1 MTDRQDDSQPAG
13 EFEPDIQLAPGD
25 IEPAPQPDVAA
36 KAAPAR
42 TDMTVAE
49 MREWLRNWIADATG
63 QPADAINESTPMV
76 ELGLSSRDA
85 VAMGSDI
92 EDLTGVTLTATVVFR
107 HPTIESLAT
116 VIVEGE
122 PEVDMSDSGEDW
134 SREVDEDI
142 ANIAIVGIATRFPGD
157 MNTADE
163 TWQALLEGRSGIS
176 DLPEGRWEE
185 FLCEPRIAER
195 VAKART
201 RGGYLSDIK
210 GFDAEFFA
218 LSKMEAD
225 NIDPQQRMA
234 LELTWEALEHARIPA
249 SSLRGER
256 VGVYIGSSNNDYQF
270 LAVSD
275 PTVAH
280 PYAITGTTSSIIANR
295 VSYFYDFRG
304 PSMAIDT
311 ACSSSLVAAHQGVA
325 ALRAGEADVAVVG
338 GVNALITPLVTI
350 GFDEVGGVLAPD
362 GLIKSFS
369 QDADGYARSEGGGMI
384 VLKRVADARRDG
396 DEILAVIAGSAVN
409 HDGRSNGML
418 APNPDAQA
426 EVLRQA
432 YKNAGINPR
441 DVDYIEA
448 HGTGTILGDP
458 IEADALGRVVGRGRP
473 VDKPALLGAV
483 KSNVGHLESAAGAAS
498 LAKIALALRNDK
510 IPASINYA
518 GPNPYIDFEAVR
530 LKVADTVTDWPRY
543 SGHAIAG
550 VSGFGFG
557 GANAH
562 MVLREV
568 LPSDLAP
575 PEPEP
580 EVEKG
585 GQADHSAADAV
596 YVGGVRMDEY
606 GEFIDAE
613 EDEPGHVAV
622 EDEPELPGLTDEAL
636 RLLEIAREEL
646 EASEQSTPIVPLAVS
661 GFLTSRK
668 KSTAAELAD
677 WIDSPEGRASS
688 LESIGRSLSRRNHGR
703 SRAVVLAHD
712 HDEAI
717 KGLRALADGK
727 QNPNVF
733 TADGP
738 VTNGPV
744 WVLAG
749 FGAQHRKMAK
759 SLYLRNEVF
768 AEWINKVDALVQD
781 ERGYSIVE
789 LILDDSQDYGI
800 ETTQITIFGIQI
812 ALGELLKHHGAKPAA
827 VVGQSLGEA
836 AAAYFAGG
844 LSLEDAT
851 RTICSRS
858 HLMGEGEA
866 MLFGEYIRLMAL
878 VEYSADEI
886 ETVFSDFKD
895 LEVCVYA
902 APTQT
907 VIGGPPEQVDAIID
921 RAESEGKFARKF
933 QTKGASHTSQMDPLL
948 GELAAELQGIEP
960 HPLTIGYFSTVHEGG
975 YIRPGGEPI
984 HDVDYWKKGLR
995 HSVYFTHGIRNAV
1008 DNGHTTFL
1016 ELAPN
1021 PVALMQVGLTTA
1033 AAGLHDAQLIA
1044 TLARKQDEV
1053 DSMTTAMAQLYVYGH
1068 DLDFRTLFGAGEFA
1082 NIPPTR
1088 FRRKPH
1094 WLEARFTGDSS
1105 VMMPGNH
1112 VATPDGRH
1120 VWEYAPKGQAD
1131 LGALVKAAAAQVL
1144 PEAKLTAFEQRAV
1157 PGEGARLITTLTRHP
1172 GGATVQV
1179 HARIDESFT
1188 LVYDAIVSRDGAVA
1202 ALPTAVGAGV
1212 VITQELVEDDAS
1224 PDVAAEAAP
1233 GILQD
1238 NLAQGANLGAGFAK
1252 WSPDSET
1259 VHDRLAAIVGGAMG
1273 YEPEDLPWEVPLI
1286 ELGLDS
1292 LMAVRIKNRVE
1303 YDFDLPPIQLTAV
1316 RDANLYAVEKLIE
1329 YAIEHRDEV
1338 SELAEHQQT
1347 LTPEEI
1353 AAEQAELMGGATTVA
1368 ELEEALT
1375 SAGIAAVADVA
1386 ATAAP
1391 ETDIPPPP
1399 TDPSGPSIPPP
1410 PTDPSGPPKSAAAA
1424 AAAKVLTQEAVT
1436 EALGAD
1442 VPPREASERV
1452 TFATWA
1458 IVTGRSPGGIFNE
1471 LPEIDD
1477 EAAEK
1482 LAQRLSERAE
1492 GTITADDVKSA
1503 KTIEELATTV
1513 REYLEAG
1520 KLDGFVRIL
1529 RAPSNDPAG
1538 ASKIPVFVFH
1548 PAGGSTVVY
1557 EPLIK
1562 RLPADTP
1569 VYGIERVEGSVEER
1583 AAEYVPKLLEMQGNG
1598 PFILTGWSLG
1608 GALAYACAVGLKQAG
1623 ADVRFVGLIDTVR
1636 AGEEIPQTKE
1646 ETRARW
1652 DRYAR
1657 FAERTFNV
1665 EIPAIPY
1672 EQLEELDDDG
1682 QVKFV
1687 LDIVK
1692 ESGVQIPGGIIE
1704 HQRTSYLDNRAL
1716 ETVEIKPYDGPVTL
1730 YMADR
1735 YHDDAIVFEPRYAIR
1750 QPDGG
1755 WGEFVSE
1762 LEVIPI
1768 GGEHIQAIDEPYIAK
1783 VGAHMSEA
1791 INRIESEEKQAK

>member
-1 MTDRQDDSQPAG
+1 MTDAQDDSQPAG
-13 EFEPDIQLAPGD
+13 DEIQLAP
-25 IEPAPQPDVAA
+25 ETPVAPP
-36 KAAPAR
+36 R

-49 MREWLRNWIADATG
+49 MRQWLRDWIADATG
-63 QPADAINESTPMV
+63 QPADAINDATPMV

-85 VAMGSDI
+85 VAMASDI
-92 EDLTGVTLTATVVFR
+92 EDLTGVTLTATVAFR

-116 VIVEGE
+116 VIIEGE
-122 PEVDMSDSGEDW
+122 PEIEDTGDDEDW
-134 SREVDEDI
+134 TRVRDVDD
-142 ANIAIVGIATRFPGD
+142 IAIVGIATRFPGD
-157 MNTADE
+157 MNTPDE
-163 TWQALLEGRSGIS
+163 TWQALLEGRDAIT

-185 FLCEPRIAER
+185 FLGEPRIAER

-201 RGGYLSDIK
+201 RGGYLTDIK

-225 NIDPQQRMA
+225 NVDPQQRMA
-234 LELTWEALEHARIPA
+234 LELTWEALENARIPA
-249 SSLRGER
+249 SSLRGES
-256 VGVYIGSSNNDYQF
+256 VAVYIGSSLNDYSF
-270 LAVSD
+270 LAMSD
-275 PTVAH
+275 PSIAH
-280 PYAITGTTSSIIANR
+280 PYAITGTASSIIANR

-304 PSMAIDT
+304 PSVAIDT
-311 ACSSSLVAAHQGVA
+311 ACSSSLVAAHQGVQ
-325 ALRAGEADVAVVG
+325 ALRAGEADVAIVG
-338 GVNALITPLVTI
+338 GVNALITPLVTV

-362 GLIKSFS
+362 GRIKSFS
-369 QDADGYARSEGGGMI
+369 QDADGYARSEGGGML
-384 VLKRVADARRDG
+384 VLKRLSDARRDG
-396 DEILAVIAGSAVN
+396 DEIFAVIAGSAVN
-409 HDGRSNGML
+409 HDGRSNGLL

-426 EVLRQA
+426 AVLRKA
-432 YKNAGINPR
+432 YKDAGINPR

-473 VDKPALLGAV
+473 ADRPALLGAV

-498 LAKIALALRNDK
+498 LAKMALALRNDK
-510 IPASINYA
+510 NPPSSNYT
-518 GPNPYIDFEAVR
+518 GPNPYIDFEGVR

-543 SGHAIAG
+543 SGHAITG

-562 MVLREV
+562 LVLREV
-568 LPSDLAP
+568 LPTDLVEP
-575 PEPEP
+575 QPEPEP
-580 EVEKG
+580 VKDK
-585 GQADHSAADAV
+585 QADPSAADAM

-606 GEFIDAE
+606 GEFIHDDDD
-613 EDEPGHVAV
+613 EDEPGHVTAAD
-622 EDEPELPGLTDEAL
+622 EEPELLGLTDEAN

-646 EASEQSTPIVPLAVS
+646 ESSQNNGEHPTPVVPLAVS

-668 KSTAAELAD
+668 KATAAELAD

-712 HDEAI
+712 HDEAV
-717 KGLRALADGK
+717 KGMRAVAEGK

-738 VTNGPV
+738 VTSGPV

-759 SLYLRNEVF
+759 SLYLRNETF
-768 AEWINKVDALVQD
+768 AEWINKVDSLVQD
-781 ERGYSIVE
+781 ELGYSVVE

-800 ETTQITIFGIQI
+800 ETTQTVIFAIQI
-812 ALGELLKHHGAKPAA
+812 ALGELLKSHGAKPAA

-844 LSLEDAT
+844 LSLADAT
-851 RTICSRS
+851 RTICSRA

-886 ETVFSDFKD
+886 ETVFKDTEAFKD

-907 VIGGPPEQVDAIID
+907 VIGGPPEQVDAIIA

-933 QTKGASHTSQMDPLL
+933 QTKGASHTTQMDPLL

-960 HPLTIGYFSTVHEGG
+960 HPLTTGYFSTVHEGR
-975 YIRPGGEPI
+975 YIRPGGEPV
-984 HDVDYWKKGLR
+984 HDVEYWKKGLR
-995 HSVYFTHGIRNAV
+995 HSVHFTQGIRNAV

-1053 DSMTTAMAQLYVYGH
+1053 DSMTSTMAQLFVHGH
-1068 DLDFRTLFGAGEFA
+1068 DLDFRTLFPRRAAEADYA

-1120 VWEYAPKGQAD
+1120 VWEYASKGEAD

-1144 PEAKLTAFEQRAV
+1144 PDAKLTAFERRAV
-1157 PGEGARLITTLTRHP
+1157 PGEGARLVTTLTRHP
-1172 GGATVQV
+1172 GGAAVQV
-1179 HARIDESFT
+1179 HARVDESFT
-1188 LVYDAIVSRDGAVA
+1188 LVYDAVVARAGQAA

-1212 VITQELVEDDAS
+1212 ATVVTQELVEDNAE
-1224 PDVAAEAAP
+1224 PDVAADAAP
-1233 GILQD
+1233 EILSD
-1238 NLAQGANLGAGFAK
+1238 NLTQGANLGAGFAK
-1252 WSPDSET
+1252 WSPDTGET

-1338 SELAEHQQT
+1338 EQLHEHQQT

-1353 AAEQAELMGGATTVA
+1353 AAEQAAMMAGTAPTITT
-1368 ELEEALT
+1368 EPEEA
-1375 SAGIAAVADVA
+1375 
-1386 ATAAP
+1386 AP
-1391 ETDIPPPP
+1391 VDIPPPP
-1399 TDPSGPSIPPP
+1399 TNPAGPDQP
-1410 PTDPSGPPKSAAAA
+1410 SAASLAA
-1424 AAAKVLTQEAVT
+1424 QVLTQEAVT

-1442 VPPREASERV
+1442 VPPREAAERV

-1458 IVTGRSPGGIFNE
+1458 IVTGKSPGGIFNP
-1471 LPEIDD
+1471 LPALDD
-1477 EAAEK
+1477 ETAEK
-1482 LAQRLSERAE
+1482 MAQRLSERAE
-1492 GTITADDVKSA
+1492 ATIAAEDVKTA
-1503 KTIEELATTV
+1503 PTIEALATIV
-1513 REYLEAG
+1513 REHLEAG
-1520 KLDGFVRIL
+1520 ELDGFVRTL
-1529 RAPSNDPAG
+1529 RAPQQESD
-1538 ASKIPVFVFH
+1538 KVPVFVFH

-1557 EPLIK
+1557 EPLLK
-1562 RLPADTP
+1562 RLPPDTP
-1569 VYGIERVEGSVEER
+1569 MYGIERVEGSIEER
-1583 AAEYVPKLLEMQGNG
+1583 AAEYVPKLLEMGGNG
-1598 PFILTGWSLG
+1598 PFVLAGWSLG
-1608 GALAYACAVGLKQAG
+1608 GVLAYACAIGLRRAG
-1623 ADVRFVGLIDTVR
+1623 ADVRFVGLIDAVR
-1636 AGEEIPQTKE
+1636 AGEEVPQTKE

-1665 EIPAIPY
+1665 EVPPIPY
-1672 EQLEELDDDG
+1672 ERLENLDDEG
-1682 QVKFV
+1682 QVQFV
-1687 LDIVK
+1687 LDAVSQ
-1692 ESGVQIPGGIIE
+1692 SGVQIPGGIIE
-1704 HQRTSYLDNRAL
+1704 HQRTSYLDNRVIDTAKI
-1716 ETVEIKPYDGPVTL
+1716 EPYDGHVTL

-1735 YHDDAIVFEPRYAIR
+1735 YHDDAIFFEPRYATR
-1750 QPDGG
+1750 KPDGG

-1762 LEVIPI
+1762 LEVVPI

-1791 INRIESEEKQAK
+1791 IVRIEREASDANRI

>member
-1 MTDRQDDSQPAG
+1 MTDAQDDSQPAG
-13 EFEPDIQLAPGD
+13 DEIQLAP
-25 IEPAPQPDVAA
+25 ETPVAPP
-36 KAAPAR
+36 R

-49 MREWLRNWIADATG
+49 MRQWLRDWIADATG
-63 QPADAINESTPMV
+63 QPADAINDATPMV

-85 VAMGSDI
+85 VAMASDI
-92 EDLTGVTLTATVVFR
+92 EDLTGVTLTATVAFR

-116 VIVEGE
+116 VIIEGE
-122 PEVDMSDSGEDW
+122 PEIEDTGDDEDW
-134 SREVDEDI
+134 TRVRDVDD
-142 ANIAIVGIATRFPGD
+142 IAIVGIATRFPGD
-157 MNTADE
+157 MNTPDE
-163 TWQALLEGRSGIS
+163 TWQALLEGRDAIT

-185 FLCEPRIAER
+185 FLGEPRIAER

-201 RGGYLSDIK
+201 RGGYLTDIK

-225 NIDPQQRMA
+225 NVDPQQRMA
-234 LELTWEALEHARIPA
+234 LELTWEALENARIPA
-249 SSLRGER
+249 SSLRGES
-256 VGVYIGSSNNDYQF
+256 VAVYIGSSLNDYSF
-270 LAVSD
+270 LAMSD
-275 PTVAH
+275 PSIAH
-280 PYAITGTTSSIIANR
+280 PYAITGTASSIIANR

-304 PSMAIDT
+304 PSVAIDT
-311 ACSSSLVAAHQGVA
+311 ACSSSLVAAHQGVQ
-325 ALRAGEADVAVVG
+325 ALRAGEADVAIVG
-338 GVNALITPLVTI
+338 GVNALITPLVTV

-362 GLIKSFS
+362 GRIKSFS
-369 QDADGYARSEGGGMI
+369 QDADGYARSEGGGML
-384 VLKRVADARRDG
+384 VLKRLSDARRDG
-396 DEILAVIAGSAVN
+396 DEIFAVIAGSAVN
-409 HDGRSNGML
+409 HDGRSNGLL

-426 EVLRQA
+426 AVLRKA
-432 YKNAGINPR
+432 YKDAGINPR

-473 VDKPALLGAV
+473 ADRPALLGAV

-498 LAKIALALRNDK
+498 LAKMALALRNDK
-510 IPASINYA
+510 IPPSINYT
-518 GPNPYIDFEAVR
+518 GPNPYIDFEGVR

-543 SGHAIAG
+543 SGHAITG

-562 MVLREV
+562 LVLREV
-568 LPSDLAP
+568 LPTDLVEP
-575 PEPEP
+575 QPEPEP
-580 EVEKG
+580 VKDK
-585 GQADHSAADAV
+585 QADPSAADAM

-606 GEFIDAE
+606 GEFIHDDDD
-613 EDEPGHVAV
+613 EDEPGHVTAAD
-622 EDEPELPGLTDEAL
+622 EEPELLGLTDEAN

-646 EASEQSTPIVPLAVS
+646 ESSQNNGEHPTPVVPLAVS

-668 KSTAAELAD
+668 KATAAELAD

-712 HDEAI
+712 HDEAV
-717 KGLRALADGK
+717 KGMRAVAEGK

-738 VTNGPV
+738 VTSGPV

-759 SLYLRNEVF
+759 SLYLRNETF
-768 AEWINKVDALVQD
+768 AEWINKVDSLVQD
-781 ERGYSIVE
+781 ELGYSVVE

-800 ETTQITIFGIQI
+800 ETTQTVIFAIQI
-812 ALGELLKHHGAKPAA
+812 ALGELLKAHGAKPAA

-844 LSLEDAT
+844 LSLADAT
-851 RTICSRS
+851 RTICSRA

-886 ETVFSDFKD
+886 ETVFKDTEAFKD

-907 VIGGPPEQVDAIID
+907 VIGGPPEQVDAIIA

-933 QTKGASHTSQMDPLL
+933 QTKGASHTTQMDPLL

-960 HPLTIGYFSTVHEGG
+960 HPLTTGYFSTVHEGR
-975 YIRPGGEPI
+975 YIRPGGEPV
-984 HDVDYWKKGLR
+984 HDVEYWKKGLR
-995 HSVYFTHGIRNAV
+995 HSVHFTQGIRNAV

-1053 DSMTTAMAQLYVYGH
+1053 DSMTSTMAQLFVHGH
-1068 DLDFRTLFGAGEFA
+1068 DLDFRTLFPRRAAEADYA

-1120 VWEYAPKGQAD
+1120 VWEYASKGEAD

-1144 PEAKLTAFEQRAV
+1144 PDAKLTAFERRAV
-1157 PGEGARLITTLTRHP
+1157 PGEGARLVTTLTRHP
-1172 GGATVQV
+1172 GGAAVQV
-1179 HARIDESFT
+1179 HARVDESFT
-1188 LVYDAIVSRDGAVA
+1188 LVYDAVVARAGQAA

-1212 VITQELVEDDAS
+1212 ATVVTQELVEDNAE
-1224 PDVAAEAAP
+1224 PDVAADAAP
-1233 GILQD
+1233 EILSD
-1238 NLAQGANLGAGFAK
+1238 NLTQGANLGAGFAK
-1252 WSPDSET
+1252 WSPDTGET

-1338 SELAEHQQT
+1338 EQLHEHQQT

-1353 AAEQAELMGGATTVA
+1353 AAEQAAMMAGTAPTITT
-1368 ELEEALT
+1368 EPEEA
-1375 SAGIAAVADVA
+1375 
-1386 ATAAP
+1386 AP
-1391 ETDIPPPP
+1391 VDIPPPP
-1399 TDPSGPSIPPP
+1399 TNPAGPDQP
-1410 PTDPSGPPKSAAAA
+1410 SAASLAA
-1424 AAAKVLTQEAVT
+1424 QVLTQEAVT

-1442 VPPREASERV
+1442 VPPREAAERV

-1458 IVTGRSPGGIFNE
+1458 IVTGKSPGGIFNP
-1471 LPEIDD
+1471 LPALDD
-1477 EAAEK
+1477 ETAEK
-1482 LAQRLSERAE
+1482 MAQRLSERAE
-1492 GTITADDVKSA
+1492 ATIAAEDVKTA
-1503 KTIEELATTV
+1503 PTIEALATIV
-1513 REYLEAG
+1513 REHLEAG
-1520 KLDGFVRIL
+1520 ELDGFVRTL
-1529 RAPSNDPAG
+1529 RAPQQESD
-1538 ASKIPVFVFH
+1538 KVPVFVFH

-1557 EPLIK
+1557 EPLLK
-1562 RLPADTP
+1562 RLPPDTP
-1569 VYGIERVEGSVEER
+1569 MYGIERVEGSIEER
-1583 AAEYVPKLLEMQGNG
+1583 AAEYVPKLLEMGGNG
-1598 PFILTGWSLG
+1598 PFVLAGWSLG
-1608 GALAYACAVGLKQAG
+1608 GVLAYACAIGLRRAG
-1623 ADVRFVGLIDTVR
+1623 ADVRFVGLIDAVR
-1636 AGEEIPQTKE
+1636 AGEEVPQTKE

-1665 EIPAIPY
+1665 EVPPIPY
-1672 EQLEELDDDG
+1672 EQLENLDDEG
-1682 QVKFV
+1682 QVQFV
-1687 LDIVK
+1687 LDAVSQ
-1692 ESGVQIPGGIIE
+1692 SGVQIPGGIIE
-1704 HQRTSYLDNRAL
+1704 HQRTSYLDNRVIDTAKI
-1716 ETVEIKPYDGPVTL
+1716 EPYDGHVTL

-1735 YHDDAIVFEPRYAIR
+1735 YHDDAIFFEPRYATR
-1750 QPDGG
+1750 KPDGG

-1762 LEVIPI
+1762 LEVVPI

-1791 INRIESEEKQAK
+1791 IVRIEREASDANRI

>member
-1 MTDRQDDSQPAG
+1 MSVT
-13 EFEPDIQLAPGD
+13 
-25 IEPAPQPDVAA
+25 
-36 KAAPAR
+36 
-42 TDMTVAE
+42 E
-49 MREWLRNWIADATG
+49 MREWLRKWIANATG
-63 QPADAINESTPMV
+63 QSADGIDESAPMV

-85 VAMGSDI
+85 VAMASDI

-107 HPTIESLAT
+107 NPTIESLAT
-116 VIVEGE
+116 VIIEGE
-122 PEVDMSDSGEDW
+122 PEPEITDDEDW
-134 SREVDEDI
+134 TRTGDIED
-142 ANIAIVGIATRFPGD
+142 IAIVGVATRFPGD
-157 MNTADE
+157 MDTPGE
-163 TWQALLEGRSGIS
+163 MWTALLEGRDAIT

-185 FLCEPRIAER
+185 FLSEPRIAER
-195 VAKART
+195 VGKART

-210 GFDAEFFA
+210 GFDSEFFA

-249 SSLRGER
+249 SSLRGTS
-256 VGVYIGSSNNDYQF
+256 VGVYVGNSVNDYSF
-270 LAVSD
+270 LAMSD
-275 PTVAH
+275 PSVAH
-280 PYAITGTTSSIIANR
+280 PYAITGTASSIIANR
-295 VSYFYDFRG
+295 VSYFFDFRG
-304 PSMAIDT
+304 PSVAVDT
-311 ACSSSLVAAHQGVA
+311 ACSSSLVAAHQGVQ
-325 ALRAGEADVAVVG
+325 ALRTGEADVAIVG
-338 GVNALITPLVTI
+338 GVNALITPMVTV

-362 GLIKSFS
+362 GRIKSFS
-369 QDADGYARSEGGGMI
+369 ADADGYARSEGGGML
-384 VLKRVADARRDG
+384 VLKRVSDARRDG
-396 DEILAVIAGSAVN
+396 DEILAVIAGSAIN
-409 HDGRSNGML
+409 HDGRSNGLL

-426 EVLRQA
+426 EVLRKA

-441 DVDYIEA
+441 EVDYIEA

-458 IEADALGRVVGRGRP
+458 IEADALGRVVGQGRSA
-473 VDKPALLGAV
+473 DRPALLGAV

-498 LAKIALALRNDK
+498 LAKVTLALHHDK
-510 IPASINYA
+510 LPPSINYA
-518 GPNPYIDFEAVR
+518 GPNPYIDFDREH
-530 LKVADTVTDWPRY
+530 LKVNDTVAEWPRY

-562 MVLREV
+562 LVLREV
-568 LPSDLAP
+568 LPTDLVE

-580 EVEKG
+580 EPVEDKP
-585 GQADHSAADAV
+585 QASEADAV

-606 GEFIDAE
+606 GEFVHDE
-613 EDEPGHVAV
+613 EDEKPGELA
-622 EDEPELPGLTDEAL
+622 EYPAYDEGTHELPGLTDEAK

-646 EASEQSTPIVPLAVS
+646 DSAEQTAPVVPLAVS
-661 GFLTSRK
+661 AFLSSRK
-668 KSTAAELAD
+668 KAAAAELAD
-677 WIDSPEGRASS
+677 WIDSAEGRAST
-688 LESIGRSLSRRNHGR
+688 LEAIGRSLSRRNHGR

-717 KGLRALADGK
+717 KGLRALAEGK
-727 QNPNVF
+727 QHPSVI
-733 TADGP
+733 ASDGP

-749 FGAQHRKMAK
+749 FGAQHRKMGK
-759 SLYLRNEVF
+759 SLYLRNEIF
-768 AEWINKVDALVQD
+768 AQWINTVDSYVQD
-781 ERGYSIVE
+781 ELGYSVVE

-800 ETTQITIFGIQI
+800 ETTQVTIFAIQV
-812 ALGELLKHHGAKPAA
+812 ALGELLKAHGAKPGAL
-827 VVGQSLGEA
+827 VGQSLGEA

-844 LSLEDAT
+844 LSLADAT

-886 ETVFSDFKD
+886 KTVFSDYPD

-907 VIGGPPEQVDAIID
+907 VIGGPPEQVDAIIA
-921 RAESEGKFARKF
+921 RAEAEGKFARKF
-933 QTKGASHTSQMDPLL
+933 QTKGASHTQQMDPLL
-948 GELAAELQGIEP
+948 GELAAELQGIQP
-960 HPLTIGYFSTVHEGG
+960 HPLTTAYYSTVHEGSL
-975 YIRPGGEPI
+975 IRAGSDPI

-1033 AAGLHDAQLIA
+1033 AAGLHDAQLVA

-1053 DSMTTAMAQLYVYGH
+1053 DSMTSAMAQLFVHGH
-1068 DLDFRTLFGAGEFA
+1068 DLDFRTLFTKASDPATDYA
-1082 NIPPTR
+1082 NVPPTR
-1088 FRRKPH
+1088 FKRKQH
-1094 WLEARFTGDSS
+1094 WLDAHFTGDSS
-1105 VMMPGNH
+1105 AVMPGNH

-1120 VWEYAPKGQAD
+1120 VWEYAGKGAAD
-1131 LGALVKAAAAQVL
+1131 LAALVKAAAAQVL
-1144 PEAKLTAFEQRAV
+1144 PDAKLTASEQRAV
-1157 PGEGARLITTLTRHP
+1157 PADGARLVTTLTRHP
-1172 GGATVQV
+1172 GGASVQV

-1188 LVYDAIVSRDGAVA
+1188 LVYDAIVSRGGAAA

-1212 VITQELVEDDAS
+1212 
-1224 PDVAAEAAP
+1224 AAAPAVEAAP
-1233 GILQD
+1233 TTAPAEPDDAQILSD
-1238 NLAQGANLGAGFAK
+1238 NLTQGANLGAGFAK
-1252 WSPDSET
+1252 WSPDSGET
-1259 VHDRLAAIVGGAMG
+1259 VAQRLGTIVGGAMG

-1316 RDANLYAVEKLIE
+1316 RDANLYAVEKLIQ

-1338 SELAEHQQT
+1338 GELADAQKGQT
-1347 LTPEEI
+1347 AEEI
-1353 AAEQAELMGGATTVA
+1353 AAAQAELMGGATTVA
-1368 ELEEALT
+1368 ELEAKLAEA
-1375 SAGIAAVADVA
+1375 SA
-1386 ATAAP
+1386 ATGTEAGAS
-1391 ETDIPPPP
+1391 EIPPPP
-1399 TDPSGPSIPPP
+1399 TDPSGPTVPP
-1410 PTDPSGPPKSAAAA
+1410 PTDPSGPTGPGKATAAA

-1442 VPPREASERV
+1442 VPPRDAAERV

-1458 IVTGRSPGGIFNE
+1458 IVTGKSPGGIFSE
-1471 LPEIDD
+1471 LPSVDD
-1477 EAAEK
+1477 ETATK
-1482 LAQRLSERAE
+1482 LADRLSERAE
-1492 GTITADDVKSA
+1492 GTVTVENIKAA
-1503 KTIEELATTV
+1503 KTIEELATVV
-1513 REYLEAG
+1513 RDQLEEG
-1520 KLDGFVRIL
+1520 VVDGFVRTL
-1529 RAPSNDPAG
+1529 RPAKEG
-1538 ASKIPVFVFH
+1538 SSSVPLFVFH

-1557 EPLIK
+1557 EPLLK

-1569 VYGIERVEGSVEER
+1569 VYGIERVEGSIEER
-1583 AAEYVPKLLEMQGNG
+1583 AAEYVPKLLAMHSG
-1598 PFILTGWSLG
+1598 PFVLAGWSLG
-1608 GALAYACAVGLKQAG
+1608 GALAYACAIGLDQAG
-1623 ADVRFVGLIDTVR
+1623 ADVRFVGLIDAVR
-1636 AGEEIPQTKE
+1636 PGQPIPQTKE
-1646 ETRARW
+1646 EMRKRW

-1665 EIPAIPY
+1665 EVPEIPY
-1672 EQLEELDDDG
+1672 EELEKLDDDG
-1682 QVKFV
+1682 QVRFV
-1687 LDIVK
+1687 LDVVK

-1716 ETVEIKPYDGPVTL
+1716 DTIDIQPYDGHVTL

-1735 YHDDAIVFEPRYAIR
+1735 YHDDAIVFEPAYATR

-1755 WGEFVSE
+1755 WGEFASD
-1762 LEVIPI
+1762 LEVVHI

-1791 INRIESEEKQAK
+1791 LNRIEAESETK

>member
-1 MTDRQDDSQPAG
+1 MADAQDDSQPVG
-13 EFEPDIQLAPGD
+13 DEPTP
-25 IEPAPQPDVAA
+25 EESVAA
-36 KAAPAR
+36 RP
-42 TDMTVAE
+42 TPDMTVAE
-49 MREWLRNWIADATG
+49 MREWLRNWIGNATG
-63 QPADAINESTPMV
+63 QSPDAINDSTPMV

-85 VAMGSDI
+85 VAMASDI
-92 EDLTGVTLTATVVFR
+92 EDLTGVTLTATVAFR

-116 VIVEGE
+116 VIIEGE
-122 PEVDMSDSGEDW
+122 PEIEDAGDDADW
-134 SREVDEDI
+134 SRDREVDD
-142 ANIAIVGIATRFPGD
+142 IAIVGIATRFPGD
-157 MNTADE
+157 MNTPDE
-163 TWQALLEGRSGIS
+163 TWQALLEGRDAIT

-185 FLCEPRIAER
+185 FLDEPRIAER

-201 RGGYLSDIK
+201 RGGYLTDIK

-225 NIDPQQRMA
+225 NIDPQQRMT

-256 VGVYIGSSNNDYQF
+256 VGVYVGSTNNDYSF
-270 LAVSD
+270 LSVAD
-275 PTVAH
+275 PSVAH

-304 PSMAIDT
+304 PSMTIDT
-311 ACSSSLVAAHQGVA
+311 ACSSSLVAAHQGVQ
-325 ALRAGEADVAVVG
+325 ALRSGEADVAIVG
-338 GVNALITPLVTI
+338 GVNALITPLVTV

-362 GLIKSFS
+362 GRIKSFS
-369 QDADGYARSEGGGMI
+369 QDADGYARSEGGGML

-396 DEILAVIAGSAVN
+396 DEIYAVIAGSAVN
-409 HDGRSNGML
+409 HDGRSNGLL

-426 EVLRQA
+426 EVLRKA
-432 YKNAGINPR
+432 YKDAGINPR

-458 IEADALGRVVGRGRP
+458 IEADALGRVVGRGREA
-473 VDKPALLGAV
+473 DKPALLGAV

-498 LAKIALALRNDK
+498 LAKMALALKNDK
-510 IPASINYA
+510 IPPSINYA
-518 GPNPYIDFEAVR
+518 GPNPYIDFDAIHI
-530 LKVADTVTDWPRY
+530 KVADSVTDWPRY
-543 SGHAIAG
+543 SGHAITG

-568 LPSDLAP
+568 LPSDLVE

-580 EVEKG
+580 EPEPEKAK
-585 GQADHSAADAV
+585 QSDADAV

-606 GEFIDAE
+606 GEFIDDDDEAPLHLT
-613 EDEPGHVAV
+613 EDE
-622 EDEPELPGLTDEAL
+622 EPELPGLTDEAK
-636 RLLEIAREEL
+636 RLLEVAREEL
-646 EASEQSTPIVPLAVS
+646 EAEEATAPVVPLAVS

-668 KSTAAELAD
+668 KATAAELAD
-677 WIDSPEGRASS
+677 WVDSPEGRASS

-712 HDEAI
+712 HDEAV

-759 SLYLRNEVF
+759 SLYLRNETF
-768 AEWINKVDALVQD
+768 AEWINRVDAHVQD
-781 ERGYSIVE
+781 ELGYSVVE

-800 ETTQITIFGIQI
+800 ETTQTVIFAIQI
-812 ALGELLKHHGAKPAA
+812 ALGELLKAHGAKPAA

-844 LSLEDAT
+844 LSLADAT
-851 RTICSRS
+851 RTICSRA

-878 VEYSADEI
+878 VEYSIDEI
-886 ETVFSDFKD
+886 ETVFADFKD

-907 VIGGPPEQVDAIID
+907 VIGGPPDQVDAIIA
-921 RAESEGKFARKF
+921 RAESEGKFARRF

-960 HPLTIGYFSTVHEGG
+960 HPPTTGYFSTVHEGK

-995 HSVYFTHGIRNAV
+995 HSVHFTQGIRNAV

-1053 DSMTTAMAQLYVYGH
+1053 DSMTTAMAQLFVHGH
-1068 DLDFRTLFGAGEFA
+1068 DLDFRTLFDKGEYA

-1094 WLEARFTGDSS
+1094 WLDAKFTGDSS

-1120 VWEYAPKGQAD
+1120 VWEYAPKGD
-1131 LGALVKAAAAQVL
+1131 PDVGALVKAAAAQVL
-1144 PEAKLTAFEQRAV
+1144 PDAKLTAFEQRAV
-1157 PGEGARLITTLTRHP
+1157 PGEGARLVTTLTRHP

-1188 LVYDAIVSRDGAVA
+1188 LVYDAVVARAGHAV
-1202 ALPTAVGAGV
+1202 ALPTAVGAGAA
-1212 VITQELVEDDAS
+1212 ISALTTAQ
-1224 PDVAAEAAP
+1224 PAAEEPEDGAE
-1233 GILQD
+1233 ILED
-1238 NLAQGANLGAGFAK
+1238 NLTQGANLGAGFAK
-1252 WSPDSET
+1252 WSPGSGET
-1259 VHDRLAAIVGGAMG
+1259 VRDRLGAIVGGAMG

-1316 RDANLYAVEKLIE
+1316 RDANLYNVEKLIE

-1338 SELAEHQQT
+1338 EQLHEHQQG

-1353 AAEQAELMGGATTVA
+1353 AAEQAAMVAGTAPTVTV
-1368 ELEEALT
+1368 EPEAQ
-1375 SAGIAAVADVA
+1375 
-1386 ATAAP
+1386 AP
-1391 ETDIPPPP
+1391 VDIPPPP
-1399 TDPSGPSIPPP
+1399 TNPAGPDQP
-1410 PTDPSGPPKSAAAA
+1410 SAASLAA
-1424 AAAKVLTQEAVT
+1424 LGPRAESWAHARRAGEGVLTQEAVT

-1442 VPPREASERV
+1442 VPPREAAERV

-1458 IVTGRSPGGIFNE
+1458 IVTGKSPGGIFNP
-1471 LPEIDD
+1471 LPALDD
-1477 EAAEK
+1477 ETAEK
-1482 LAQRLSERAE
+1482 MAQRLSERAE
-1492 GTITADDVKSA
+1492 GPITAEQVKSA
-1503 KTIEELATTV
+1503 PTIEALATIV

-1520 KLDGFVRIL
+1520 EIEGFVRTL
-1529 RAPSNDPAG
+1529 RAPKQGSDRT
-1538 ASKIPVFVFH
+1538 PVFVFH

-1557 EPLIK
+1557 EPLLK
-1562 RLPADTP
+1562 RLPPDTP
-1569 VYGIERVEGSVEER
+1569 MYGIERVDGSIEER
-1583 AAEYVPKLLEMQGNG
+1583 AAEYVPKLLEMGGNG
-1598 PFILTGWSLG
+1598 PFVLVGWSLG
-1608 GALAYACAVGLKQAG
+1608 GAMAYACAIGLKRAG
-1623 ADVRFVGLIDTVR
+1623 AEVQFVGLIDTVR
-1636 AGEEIPQTKE
+1636 PGEEVPQTKE

-1652 DRYAR
+1652 DRYAL
-1657 FAERTFNV
+1657 FAQRTFNV
-1665 EIPAIPY
+1665 EVPPIPY
-1672 EQLEELDDDG
+1672 EQLEELDDEG
-1682 QVKFV
+1682 QVQFV
-1687 LDIVK
+1687 LDAVSQ
-1692 ESGVQIPGGIIE
+1692 SGVAIPGGIIE
-1704 HQRTSYLDNRAL
+1704 HQRTSYLDNRLL
-1716 ETVEIKPYDGPVTL
+1716 ETAKIEPYDGHVTL

-1735 YHDDAIVFEPRYAIR
+1735 YHDDAIFFEPRYAIR

-1755 WGEFVSE
+1755 WGEYVSE
-1762 LEVIPI
+1762 LEVVPI

-1783 VGAHMSEA
+1783 IGAHMSEA
-1791 INRIESEEKQAK
+1791 INRIDAEEKQAK

>member
-1 MTDRQDDSQPAG
+1 MADAQDDSQPVG
-13 EFEPDIQLAPGD
+13 DEPTP
-25 IEPAPQPDVAA
+25 EESVAA
-36 KAAPAR
+36 RP
-42 TDMTVAE
+42 TPDMTVAE
-49 MREWLRNWIADATG
+49 MREWLRNWIGNATG
-63 QPADAINESTPMV
+63 QSPDAINDSTPMV

-85 VAMGSDI
+85 VAMASDI
-92 EDLTGVTLTATVVFR
+92 EDLTGVTLTATVAFR

-116 VIVEGE
+116 VIIEGE
-122 PEVDMSDSGEDW
+122 PEIEDAGDDADW
-134 SREVDEDI
+134 SRDREVDD
-142 ANIAIVGIATRFPGD
+142 IAIVGIATRFPGD
-157 MNTADE
+157 MNTPDE
-163 TWQALLEGRSGIS
+163 TWQALLEGRDAIT

-185 FLCEPRIAER
+185 FLDEPRIAER

-201 RGGYLSDIK
+201 RGGYLTDIK

-225 NIDPQQRMA
+225 NIDPQQRMT

-256 VGVYIGSSNNDYQF
+256 VGVYVGSTNNDYSF
-270 LAVSD
+270 LSVAD
-275 PTVAH
+275 PSVAH

-304 PSMAIDT
+304 PSMTIDT
-311 ACSSSLVAAHQGVA
+311 ACSSSLVAAHQGVQ
-325 ALRAGEADVAVVG
+325 ALRSGEADVAIVG
-338 GVNALITPLVTI
+338 GVNALITPLVTV

-362 GLIKSFS
+362 GRIKSFS
-369 QDADGYARSEGGGMI
+369 QDADGYARSEGGGML

-396 DEILAVIAGSAVN
+396 DEIYAVIAGSAVN
-409 HDGRSNGML
+409 HDGRSNGLL

-426 EVLRQA
+426 EVLRKA
-432 YKNAGINPR
+432 YKDAGINPR

-458 IEADALGRVVGRGRP
+458 IEADALGRVVGRGREA
-473 VDKPALLGAV
+473 DKPALLGAV

-498 LAKIALALRNDK
+498 LAKMALALKNDK
-510 IPASINYA
+510 IPPSINYA
-518 GPNPYIDFEAVR
+518 GPNPYIDFDAIHI
-530 LKVADTVTDWPRY
+530 KVADSVTDWPRY
-543 SGHAIAG
+543 SGHAITG

-568 LPSDLAP
+568 LPSDLVE

-580 EVEKG
+580 EPEAEKAK
-585 GQADHSAADAV
+585 QSDADAV

-606 GEFIDAE
+606 GEFIDDDDEAPLHLT
-613 EDEPGHVAV
+613 EDE
-622 EDEPELPGLTDEAL
+622 EPELPGLTDEAK
-636 RLLEIAREEL
+636 RLLEVAREEL
-646 EASEQSTPIVPLAVS
+646 EAEEATAPVVPLAVS

-668 KSTAAELAD
+668 KATAAELAD

-712 HDEAI
+712 HDEAV

-759 SLYLRNEVF
+759 SLYLRNETF
-768 AEWINKVDALVQD
+768 AEWINRVDAHVQD
-781 ERGYSIVE
+781 ELGYSVVE

-800 ETTQITIFGIQI
+800 ETTQTVIFAIQI
-812 ALGELLKHHGAKPAA
+812 ALGELLKAHGAKPAA

-844 LSLEDAT
+844 LSLADAT
-851 RTICSRS
+851 RTICSRA

-878 VEYSADEI
+878 VEYSIDEI
-886 ETVFSDFKD
+886 ETVFADFKD

-907 VIGGPPEQVDAIID
+907 VIGGPPDQVDAIIA

-960 HPLTIGYFSTVHEGG
+960 HPPTTGYFSTVHEGK

-995 HSVYFTHGIRNAV
+995 HSVHFTQGIRNAV

-1053 DSMTTAMAQLYVYGH
+1053 DSMTTAMAQLFVHGH
-1068 DLDFRTLFGAGEFA
+1068 DLDFRTLFDMGEYA

-1094 WLEARFTGDSS
+1094 WLDAKFTGDSS

-1120 VWEYAPKGQAD
+1120 VWEYAPKGD
-1131 LGALVKAAAAQVL
+1131 PDVGALVKAAAAQVL
-1144 PEAKLTAFEQRAV
+1144 PDAKLTAFEQRAV
-1157 PGEGARLITTLTRHP
+1157 PGEGARLVTTLTRHP

-1188 LVYDAIVSRDGAVA
+1188 LVYDAVVARGGHAV
-1202 ALPTAVGAGV
+1202 ALPTAVGAGAAISAV
-1212 VITQELVEDDAS
+1212 TTAQ
-1224 PDVAAEAAP
+1224 PAAEEPEDGAE
-1233 GILQD
+1233 ILED
-1238 NLAQGANLGAGFAK
+1238 NLTQGANLGAGFAK
-1252 WSPDSET
+1252 WSPGSGET
-1259 VHDRLAAIVGGAMG
+1259 VRDRLGAIVGGAMG

-1316 RDANLYAVEKLIE
+1316 RDANLYNVEKLIE

-1338 SELAEHQQT
+1338 EQLHEHQQG

-1353 AAEQAELMGGATTVA
+1353 AAEQAAMVAGTAPTVTV
-1368 ELEEALT
+1368 EPEAQ
-1375 SAGIAAVADVA
+1375 
-1386 ATAAP
+1386 AP
-1391 ETDIPPPP
+1391 VDIPPPP
-1399 TDPSGPSIPPP
+1399 TNPAGPDQP
-1410 PTDPSGPPKSAAAA
+1410 SAASLAA
-1424 AAAKVLTQEAVT
+1424 LGPRAESWAHARRAGEGVLTQEAVT

-1442 VPPREASERV
+1442 VPPREAAERV

-1458 IVTGRSPGGIFNE
+1458 IVTGKSPGGIFNP
-1471 LPEIDD
+1471 LPALDD
-1477 EAAEK
+1477 ETAEK
-1482 LAQRLSERAE
+1482 MAQRLSERAE
-1492 GTITADDVKSA
+1492 GPITAEQVKSA
-1503 KTIEELATTV
+1503 PTIEALATIV

-1520 KLDGFVRIL
+1520 EIEGFVRTL
-1529 RAPSNDPAG
+1529 RAPKQGSDRT
-1538 ASKIPVFVFH
+1538 PVFVFH

-1557 EPLIK
+1557 EPLLK
-1562 RLPADTP
+1562 RLPPDTP
-1569 VYGIERVEGSVEER
+1569 MYGIERVDGSIEER
-1583 AAEYVPKLLEMQGNG
+1583 AAEYVPKLLEMGGNG
-1598 PFILTGWSLG
+1598 PFVLVGWSLG
-1608 GALAYACAVGLKQAG
+1608 GAMAYACAIGLKRAG
-1623 ADVRFVGLIDTVR
+1623 AEVQFVGLIDTVR
-1636 AGEEIPQTKE
+1636 PGEEVPQTKE

-1652 DRYAR
+1652 DRYAL
-1657 FAERTFNV
+1657 FAQRTFNV
-1665 EIPAIPY
+1665 EVPPIPY
-1672 EQLEELDDDG
+1672 ERLEELDDEG
-1682 QVKFV
+1682 QVQFV
-1687 LDIVK
+1687 LDAVSQ
-1692 ESGVQIPGGIIE
+1692 SGVAIPGGIIE
-1704 HQRTSYLDNRAL
+1704 HQRTSYLDNRLL
-1716 ETVEIKPYDGPVTL
+1716 ETAKIEPYDGHVTL

-1735 YHDDAIVFEPRYAIR
+1735 YHDDAIFFEPRYAIR

-1755 WGEFVSE
+1755 WGEYVSE
-1762 LEVIPI
+1762 LEVVPI

-1783 VGAHMSEA
+1783 IGAHMSEA
-1791 INRIESEEKQAK
+1791 INRIDAEEKQAK